1 MSPKLDRFLIRSFDI
16 VLAGLLAVVT
26 LPFLLLS
33 LLLSALFIGFP
44 PVYIS
49 ERIGKDGK
57 PYRHIKVKSLL
68 PGKEYG
74 RIFLE
79 QSRLNWCGKFLR
91 GCHLDELTELY
102 HILSGKMSFV
112 GPRPLPPK
120 FLEGLELGDR
130 HTVPPGWTCTAQIVL
145 LRKGRLNKHLQL
157 RLDNIYAHR
166 RSFRYNMKIVAATFR
181 SFLTRKELDLS
192 PDSTPDRKK
201 FAEQNK
207 EHAGH
212 L

>member
-1 MSPKLDRFLIRSFDI
+1 MSKRLDRFLIRSFDI
-16 VLAGLLAVVT
+16 ALAGILVIVT
-26 LPFLLLS
+26 LPLLLAA
-33 LLLSALFIGFP
+33 LLLSAAFVGFP

-49 ERIGKDGK
+49 ERIGKDGV
-57 PYRHIKVKSLL
+57 PFRHVKVKSLL

-79 QSRLNWCGKFLR
+79 QNRLNWCGKFLR

-102 HILSGKMSFV
+102 HILGGKMSFV

-120 FLEGLELGDR
+120 FLEGLELKDR
-130 HTVPPGWTCTAQIVL
+130 HTVPPGWTCTAQIAL
-145 LRKGRLNKHLQL
+145 LRKGKLNKHFQL
-157 RLDNIYAHR
+157 RLDNLYAHR
-166 RSFRYNMKIVAATFR
+166 RSLSYNIKIIAATFR
-181 SFLTRKELDLS
+181 AFLTRKELDLS

-207 EHAGH
+207 VIK
-212 L
+212 